1 MMDWESIRAEF
12 ELSDISLKD
21 LAEKHGISPGTLRS
35 RKNREKWQKRG
46 SPDDATQ
53 RKKNATRN
61 ATQRKNVA
69 TQKAIE
75 QLEENSELTE
85 QQKQFCAEYS
95 QFPNA
100 TKAYQKVYGCAYTTA
115 MTNGSRALSNAKIV
129 AEIKRIKAAR
139 SKDLL
144 VDGNDIANQWMKM
157 AFTDLTDFVEFRKV
171 FVDYERDEEG
181 MPQLDDNG
189 EMIPY
194 YRNEVHFKDSQQVDG
209 TVIQEVKKGKD
220 GVSLKLYDKQR
231 ALIELQKLIGG
242 ENTLKLQL
250 IQAQIDKIN
259 DDLKTDTTVED
270 KLKGFFT
277 ALRGEIDAA
286 D

>member
-21 LAEKHGISPGTLRS
+21 LAEKHGIKPATLRS

-100 TKAYQKVYGCAYTTA
+100 TKAYQKAYGCSYAVANKNAYMLMVRDGIRSEIRRIQEA
-115 MTNGSRALSNAKIV
+115 RA
-129 AEIKRIKAAR
+129 
-139 SKDLL
+139 KDWL
-144 VDGNDIANQWMKM
+144 VNDATIINEWMKM

-171 FVDYERDEEG
+171 FVDYERDEED
-181 MPQLDDNG
+181 MPKLDESG

-231 ALIELQKLIGG
+231 ALIELQKMIGG

>member
-21 LAEKHGISPGTLRS
+21 LAEKHGIKPATLRS

-46 SPDDATQ
+46 SLDDATQ
-53 RKKNATRN
+53 HATQRATRN

-75 QLEENSELTE
+75 KLEGNEELSE
-85 QQKQFCAEYS
+85 QQKQFCLEYS
-95 QFPNA
+95 RFPNA
-100 TKAYQKVYGCAYTTA
+100 TKAYMKAYGCEWRTADAIAYRLL
-115 MTNGSRALSNAKIV
+115 GRDGIK
-129 AEIKRIKAAR
+129 AEIKRIQEAR
-139 SKDLL
+139 SNDWL
-144 VDGNDIANQWMKM
+144 VDDAVIINQWMKM

-171 FVDYERDEEG
+171 FVDYERDDED
-181 MPQLDDNG
+181 MPKLDESG

-250 IQAQIDKIN
+250 IQAQVDKIN
-259 DDLKTDTTVED
+259 NDLKVDTTTED
-270 KLKGFFT
+270 KLKGYFT
-277 ALRGEIDAA
+277 ALRGEIDAT
-286 D
+286 

>member
-1 MMDWESIRAEF
+1 MDWESIRAEF
-12 ELSDISLKD
+12 ELSDISLTD
-21 LAEKHGISPGTLRS
+21 LAEKHGISPSTLRS
-35 RKNREKWQKRG
+35 RKSREKWKKRG

-69 TQKAIE
+69 TQKAVE
-75 QLEENSELTE
+75 RLEGNEELSE
-85 QQKQFCAEYS
+85 QQKQFCLEYS
-95 QFPNA
+95 RFPNA
-100 TKAYQKVYGCAYTTA
+100 TKAYQVAYGVDYKTA
-115 MTNGSRALSNAKIV
+115 HSNSYRLMANEGIRAEV
-129 AEIKRIKAAR
+129 RRIQEAR
-139 SKDLL
+139 SEDWLL
-144 VDGNDIANQWMKM
+144 HDSIIINQWMKM

-171 FVDYERDEEG
+171 FVDYERDDED
-181 MPQLDDNG
+181 MPKLDDNG

-250 IQAQIDKIN
+250 IQAQVDKIN
-259 DDLKTDTTVED
+259 NDLKVDTTTED

>member
-12 ELSDISLKD
+12 ELSDISLTD
-21 LAEKHGISPGTLRS
+21 LAEKHGISPSTLRS
-35 RKNREKWQKRG
+35 RKSREKWKKRG

-53 RKKNATRN
+53 RNKNATRN

-69 TQKAIE
+69 TQKAVE
-75 QLEENSELTE
+75 RLEGNEELSE
-85 QQKQFCAEYS
+85 QQKQFCLEYS
-95 QFPNA
+95 RFPNA
-100 TKAYQKVYGCAYTTA
+100 TKAYQKAYGCDWRTADAIAYRLL
-115 MTNGSRALSNAKIV
+115 GRVGIR
-129 AEIKRIKAAR
+129 AEIKRIQEAR
-139 SKDLL
+139 AKDWL
-144 VDGNDIANQWMKM
+144 VDDAVIINQWMKM

-171 FVDYERDEEG
+171 FVEYQTDEEG

-231 ALIELQKLIGG
+231 ALIELQKLIGDAG
-242 ENTLKLQL
+242 GGGK
-250 IQAQIDKIN
+250 QIIIN
-259 DDLKTDTTVED
+259 NPWGVPYGPKPD
-270 KLKGFFT
+270 
-277 ALRGEIDAA
+277 
-286 D
+286 

>member
-1 MMDWESIRAEF
+1 MDWESIRAEF

-35 RKNREKWQKRG
+35 RKNREKWKKRG

-69 TQKAIE
+69 TKKAVE
-75 QLEENSELTE
+75 RLEGNEELSE
-85 QQKQFCAEYS
+85 QQKQFCLEYS
-95 QFPNA
+95 RFPNA
-100 TKAYQKVYGCAYTTA
+100 TKAYQVAYGCSYAVANKNAYTL
-115 MTNGSRALSNAKIV
+115 MVNHGIRS
-129 AEIKRIKAAR
+129 EIRRIQEAR
-139 SKDLL
+139 SKDWL
-144 VDGNDIANQWMKM
+144 VYDATIINEWLKM

-171 FVDYERDEEG
+171 FVEYQTDEEG

-250 IQAQIDKIN
+250 IQAQVDKIN
-259 DDLKTDTTVED
+259 NDLKVDTTTED
-270 KLKGFFT
+270 KLKGYFT
-277 ALRGEIDAA
+277 ALRGEIDAT
-286 D
+286 

>member
-1 MMDWESIRAEF
+1 MDWESIREEF
-12 ELSDISLKD
+12 EISDISLTD
-21 LAEKHGISPGTLRS
+21 LAEKHGISPSTLRS
-35 RKNREKWQKRG
+35 RKSREKWKKRG

-53 RKKNATRN
+53 QKKTATRN

-69 TQKAIE
+69 TKKAVE
-75 QLEENSELTE
+75 RLEGNEDLSE
-85 QQKQFCAEYS
+85 QQKQFCLEYS
-95 QFPNA
+95 RFPNA
-100 TKAYQKVYGCAYTTA
+100 TKAYQTAYGCSYTVANKNAY
-115 MTNGSRALSNAKIV
+115 ALMVNHGIR
-129 AEIKRIKAAR
+129 AEIRRIQEAR
-139 SKDLL
+139 SKDWL
-144 VDGNDIANQWMKM
+144 VNDATIINEWIKM

-171 FVDYERDEEG
+171 FVEYQTDEEG

-242 ENTLKLQL
+242 ESTLKLQL
-250 IQAQIDKIN
+250 IQAQVDKIN
-259 DDLKTDTTVED
+259 NDLKVDTTTED
-270 KLKGFFT
+270 KLKGYFT
-277 ALRGEIDAA
+277 ALRGEIDAT
-286 D
+286 

>member
-12 ELSDISLKD
+12 ELSDISLTD
-21 LAEKHGISPGTLRS
+21 LAEKHGISPSTLRS
-35 RKNREKWQKRG
+35 RKSREKWKKRG

-53 RKKNATRN
+53 QKKTATRN

-69 TQKAIE
+69 TQKAVE
-75 QLEENSELTE
+75 RLEGNEELSE
-85 QQKQFCAEYS
+85 QQKQFCLEYS
-95 QFPNA
+95 RFPNA
-100 TKAYQKVYGCAYTTA
+100 TKAYQKAYGCDWRTADAIAYRLL
-115 MTNGSRALSNAKIV
+115 GRVGIR
-129 AEIKRIKAAR
+129 AEIKRIQEAR
-139 SKDLL
+139 AKDWL
-144 VDGNDIANQWMKM
+144 VDDAIIINQWMKM

-171 FVDYERDEEG
+171 FVEYQTDEDD
-181 MPQLDDNG
+181 MPMLDENG

-242 ENTLKLQL
+242 ESTLKLQL
-250 IQAQIDKIN
+250 IQAQVDKIN
-259 DDLKTDTTVED
+259 NDLKVDTTTED
-270 KLKGFFT
+270 KLKGYFT
-277 ALRGEIDAA
+277 ALRGELDAT
-286 D
+286 

>member
-1 MMDWESIRAEF
+1 
-12 ELSDISLKD
+12 
-21 LAEKHGISPGTLRS
+21 
-35 RKNREKWQKRG
+35 
-46 SPDDATQ
+46 
-53 RKKNATRN
+53 
-61 ATQRKNVA
+61 
-69 TQKAIE
+69 
-75 QLEENSELTE
+75 
-85 QQKQFCAEYS
+85 
-95 QFPNA
+95 
-100 TKAYQKVYGCAYTTA
+100 

-171 FVDYERDEEG
+171 FVDYERDEED
-181 MPQLDDNG
+181 MPKLDESG

-259 DDLKTDTTVED
+259 NDLQIDTTVED

>member
-12 ELSDISLKD
+12 ELSDISLTD
-21 LAEKHGISPGTLRS
+21 LAEKHGIKPATLRS

-61 ATQRKNVA
+61 ATQPKNVA

-75 QLEENSELTE
+75 KLEGNEELSE
-85 QQKQFCAEYS
+85 QQKQFCLEYS
-95 QFPNA
+95 RFPNA
-100 TKAYQKVYGCAYTTA
+100 TKAYMKAYGCEWRTADAIAYRLL
-115 MTNGSRALSNAKIV
+115 GRDGIK
-129 AEIKRIKAAR
+129 AEIKRIQEAR
-139 SKDLL
+139 SNDWL
-144 VDGNDIANQWMKM
+144 VDDAVIINQWMKM

-171 FVDYERDEEG
+171 FVDYERDDED
-181 MPQLDDNG
+181 MPKLDESG

-242 ENTLKLQL
+242 ESTLKLQL

-259 DDLKTDTTVED
+259 NDLKTDNTTED

-286 D
+286 E

>member
-21 LAEKHGISPGTLRS
+21 LAEKHGIKPATLRS

-53 RKKNATRN
+53 HATRN
-61 ATQRKNVA
+61 ATKRKNVA

-75 QLEENSELTE
+75 KLEGNEELSE
-85 QQKQFCAEYS
+85 QQKQFCLEYS
-95 QFPNA
+95 RFPNA
-100 TKAYQKVYGCAYTTA
+100 TKAYLKAYGCSWQTA
-115 MTNGSRALSNAKIV
+115 NAHAWELVGKRGIQ
-129 AEIKRIKAAR
+129 EELKRIREAR
-139 SKDLL
+139 SKDWLID
-144 VDGNDIANQWMKM
+144 DGTIIQEWLKM

-171 FVDYERDEEG
+171 FVEYQTDEEG